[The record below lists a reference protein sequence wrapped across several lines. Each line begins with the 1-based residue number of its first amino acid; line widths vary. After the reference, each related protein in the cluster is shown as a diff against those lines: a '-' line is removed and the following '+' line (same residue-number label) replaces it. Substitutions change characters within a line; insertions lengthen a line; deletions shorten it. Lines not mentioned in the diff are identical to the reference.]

1 MGEMYVISLFF
12 YKSIKE
18 FYVLSDILSKRM
30 LFYQRRIFDNCR
42 INTAKVLVMERQG
55 GNYGIRI
62 NWCNR

>member
-30 LFYQRRIFDNCR
+30 LFYQRGNFDTYSKR
-42 INTAKVLVMERQG
+42 KKTFG
-55 GNYGIRI
+55 G
-62 NWCNR
+62 WV

>member
-1 MGEMYVISLFF
+1 MQSSLSFF
-12 YKSIKE
+12 VKSIKE
-18 FYVLSDILSKRM
+18 IFKPADINDKRM